1 MKKIAVLLSS
11 YNGEKY
17 IVKQIESI
25 LNQKIDL
32 SLKLFIRDDGST
44 DSTVTLINEL
54 CNKHSNIKLIEGK
67 NVGIVASFFEL
78 IRVAFYEV
86 ENFDYFSLADQDD
99 VWDLDKL
106 EIAVN
111 KIETTQRENIPIL
124 YCSSSRP
131 VDENLEPI
139 SKKGY
144 KRKPLLYYNTMI
156 QNSTPGHTYVFN
168 RELAEIVCE
177 PNPSKIYV
185 HDSYILNAAVICGE
199 VIYDPL
205 PHTSYRQHSS
215 NQLGTSNRGLVS
227 WTKSRLKRLRR
238 GDGKQY
244 ATQIEYIYNTF
255 FDKISFEQ
263 RKETDRF
270 LKNRKMF
277 ITRLMYAA
285 NTKFYRQRTI
295 ENIAFR
301 ILYVVGGYNN

>member
-1 MKKIAVLLSS
+1 MNREVKAITLNKLLLIVVYIFINTFFSIYFFNIVN
-11 YNGEKY
+11 YNLLAISKY
-17 IVKQIESI
+17 YLTIYIGLPLGFYLTKNQI
-25 LNQKIDL
+25 
-32 SLKLFIRDDGST
+32 
-44 DSTVTLINEL
+44 
-54 CNKHSNIKLIEGK
+54 
-67 NVGIVASFFEL
+67 
-78 IRVAFYEV
+78 
-86 ENFDYFSLADQDD
+86 
-99 VWDLDKL
+99 
-106 EIAVN
+106 
-111 KIETTQRENIPIL
+111 
-124 YCSSSRP
+124 
-131 VDENLEPI
+131 
-139 SKKGY
+139 KKGY

-301 ILYVVGGYNN
+301 ILYVVGGYNLKKN